1 MSTPTFTVAICTYT
15 ADRWSDLV
23 AAVRSTAE
31 QTPRP
36 ADQVIV
42 IVDHNDLLLAR
53 ARRELAGVDVH
64 PNAGR
69 RGLSG
74 ARNTAIAHARGDVL
88 CFLDDDAEAAP
99 DWLARLRPHYADDGV
114 LGVGGWAEPAWD
126 DRQPRWFPD
135 EFLWVVGCSHRGLP
149 TETAP
154 VRNPIGCNMSIRA
167 DVLRRVGGFDD
178 ELGRTADRPLGCE
191 ETDLCIRAGAA
202 FTGGRFLLEPRARV
216 RHRVP
221 RSRTTLGYFLARCRA
236 EGVSKS
242 WVAGRVGS
250 AAATAT
256 ERRYVTRTL
265 PFAVAGGLVDAVRG
279 DPSGVARAG
288 AVVVG
293 LAATTAEY
301 AVRRLARRRGVALQ
315 ADGLIAPLATFVI
328 DRDRELPT
336 LTRGRSAAGV
346 AYRAAHCLVFEHE
359 KPAGVVVVPFLGDV
373 ITAATLGAAIE
384 NELGPA
390 DVAVDASPG
399 VPIDHPDPISVVIA
413 TRDRPDLIVRCVR
426 SILAASVQPLDVI
439 VVDNAPSDG
448 TTAAAV
454 RTLADAHPNVRYVL
468 EPRAGLAVAH
478 NAGLAHVTTPT
489 VAFTDDDV
497 VVDDHWLAAIGSA
510 MAVDPDVVCVTG
522 MIAPLELETPTQCR
536 IETASVFNKGFR
548 REVFSPDD
556 RHRGPLYPYAAGV
569 FGSGAN
575 MAFRT
580 GYLRAAAGFDDALG
594 AGTLTK
600 GGDDL
605 AAFFDVITSGHRLV
619 YEPAALVRHQH
630 HREPSALGRQAFG
643 YGAGLTAHLTRC
655 VVNDRRALVDFARA
669 AFAGLRRAREIARP
683 GTASIQ
689 SAGVTGAAVRGMLS
703 GPVRYLRARHGS
715 RRARTDERRVA

>member
-1 MSTPTFTVAICTYT
+1 MSATTFTVALCTYT

-31 QTPRP
+31 QAPRP

-42 IVDHNDLLLAR
+42 VVDHNDVLLAR
-53 ARRELAGVDVH
+53 ARRELAGVEVY

-74 ARNTAIAHARGDVL
+74 ARNTAIAHTRGDVL

-99 DWLARLRPHYADDGV
+99 DWLARLRTHYGEDGV

-126 DRQPRWFPD
+126 ERQPRWFPD

-154 VRNPIGCNMSIRA
+154 VRNLIGCNMSIRT
-167 DVLRRVGGFDD
+167 DVLRRVGGFDE

-221 RSRTTLGYFLARCRA
+221 QSRATWGYFLARCRA

-250 AAATAT
+250 GPATAT

-265 PFAVAGGLVDAVRG
+265 PSAVGRGMLDAVRG
-279 DPSGVARAG
+279 KPWGAARAG
-288 AVVVG
+288 AVLAG
-293 LAATTAEY
+293 LFATTAEY
-301 AVRRLARRRGVALQ
+301 AVRRFASHRGAASQHDPLT
-315 ADGLIAPLATFVI
+315 APVATFVI
-328 DRDRELPT
+328 DRDRPLPA

-346 AYRAAHCLVFEHE
+346 AYRAAHCLVFEHD
-359 KPAGVVVVPFLGDV
+359 KPAGVVVVPFDGEA
-373 ITAATLGAAIE
+373 IPAATLGAAIE
-384 NELGPA
+384 KELGPA
-390 DVAVDASPG
+390 DATVAASPHE
-399 VPIDHPDPISVVIA
+399 PIDQIDPISVVIA

-426 SILAASVQPLDVI
+426 SILAGSVRPLEVI

-454 RTLADAHPNVRYVL
+454 GALAAEHPMVRYVF
-468 EPRAGLAVAH
+468 EPRAGLAAAH
-478 NAGLAHVTTPT
+478 NAGLAFVTTPT

-497 VVDDHWLAAIGSA
+497 VVDRHWLAAIGSA
-510 MAVDPDVVCVTG
+510 MAADPDVVCVTG
-522 MIAPLELETPTQCR
+522 MIAPLELDTPTQCR
-536 IETASVFNKGFR
+536 IETASAFNKGFR
-548 REVFSPDD
+548 RQVFSAHD
-556 RHRGPLYPYAAGV
+556 RGRGPLYPYAAGL

-575 MAFRT
+575 MSFRT
-580 GYLRAAAGFDDALG
+580 GYLRASGGFDDALG
-594 AGTLTK
+594 AGTLTM

-605 AAFFDVITSGHRLV
+605 AAFFDVIASGHRLV
-619 YEPAALVRHQH
+619 YDPAALVRHQH

-655 VVNDRRALVDFARA
+655 VVNDRRALFHFGRA
-669 AFAGLRRAREIARP
+669 VFAGLRRAGEIARP
-683 GTASIQ
+683 GVASTQ
-689 SAGVTGAAVRGMLS
+689 PAGLTGAAVRGMLS
-703 GPVRYLRARHGS
+703 GPVRYLRARRDG
-715 RRARTDERRVA
+715 RRSRTDERWVA